1 MILDELFRGPF
12 MASPQYKEF
21 ADENM
26 GYEVPPMNPDRLAEL
41 AKYGIDVVMP
51 AGGAGGAGG
60 PAGGVGG
67 GGSAGPAGGSVGAY
81 GGAGAGAGA
90 GSG

>member
-1 MILDELFRGPF
+1 MGLDELFRGPF

-26 GYEVPPMNPDRLAEL
+26 GFEVPPMNPDRLAEL

-51 AGGAGGAGG
+51 ASATSAAGGG
-60 PAGGVGG
+60 GG
-67 GGSAGPAGGSVGAY
+67 GGSGSASASFPG
-81 GGAGAGAGA
+81 GGAGAGAG
-90 GSG
+90 SSS